1 MTNTIKH
8 NSNKRVS
15 ALDTAL
21 KLLLSLWNKLKYY
34 VGLIL
39 IDNIMRNIVAWYDK
53 RHSKAS
59 PNRIQKE
66 TNEIN
71 RLEVELKNKSLECDR
86 LQLKCNSKIKE
97 NEDLKQQLS
106 DLKMS
111 LDNQN
116 QSFSQLH
123 QDFAE
128 LVNINEALTNESHE
142 LRKHCLPASD
152 VPSMIYFA
160 QGDAS
165 GLWLRK
171 VSTSLSNDHIYKIT
185 TNVGDTSE
193 CSFSPLIKTNLSEI
207 ITNRNITL
215 IACEIISIAPASS
228 SIEVI
233 EEGNAVLENNRWKV
247 TRKAKIKLI

>member
-21 KLLLSLWNKLKYY
+21 KLLLSLWNKFKYY

-53 RHSKAS
+53 RHSKAT

-66 TNEIN
+66 ADEIN

-86 LQLKCNSKIKE
+86 LQLEYDSRLKE
-97 NEDLKQQLS
+97 NEDLKRQMS

-111 LDNQN
+111 LDVRN
-116 QSFSQLH
+116 QSFSQL
-123 QDFAE
+123 QRDFSE
-128 LVNINEALTNESHE
+128 LVSANEALTNESLE
-142 LRKHCLPASD
+142 LRKRCLPASD

-185 TNVGDTSE
+185 TAVGDTSE

-215 IACEIISIAPASS
+215 IACDIISIAPGSS

-233 EEGNAVLENNRWKV
+233 DEGNAVLENNRWKV